1 MTMTTTRRFRFSF
14 PYIYEGAL
22 PLLDTPMSYLSYTY
36 VFLGVELIL
45 DIALRFHITRIPIPD
60 L

>member
-1 MTMTTTRRFRFSF
+1 
-14 PYIYEGAL
+14 
-22 PLLDTPMSYLSYTY
+22 